1 MDIKSFVYCVENL
14 TPDVSVLSR
23 GGHGIGKS
31 AVVAQLAKK
40 FGLPLIDKRLSQLSE
55 GDMIGLPVIKDNV
68 TTFAHPDWFIQ
79 ACEGPCM
86 LFFDELNRALPEVM
100 QAAFQIVLD
109 RQLNGRKLHKETRVY
124 AAINNSAI
132 YQVNEMDPALLD
144 RFWVADLEPTI
155 QDWIEW
161 AKMPTEEGGGGIHPY
176 MINFIQNSRA
186 DDKTDRSV
194 LDPTGKNPGDIEPSR
209 RSYERL
215 DHVIKGMNLYDADLA
230 GDKNPMLQNLFQ
242 IAQGFIGNNC
252 ANQFTQY
259 LKDMERQVT
268 AEDILNDWN
277 KTKKRVEAMGQE
289 KWNICIEKVVDYGRK
304 QVYTEDQAKNFGKF
318 AKVIAAASG
327 ELIIHLWTELAKEPN
342 TSSQANI
349 KIIHPYIVNLILP
362 IFGKK
367 PGMDKP
373 EEEDTKK
380 KK

>member
-14 TPDVSVLSR
+14 TSDVSVLSR

-55 GDMIGLPVIKDNV
+55 GDMIGLPVIKDGV

-79 ACEGPCM
+79 ACEEPCM

-109 RQLNGRKLHKETRVY
+109 RQLNGRKLHENTRVY

-144 RFWVADLEPTI
+144 RFWVADLSPTVE
-155 QDWIEW
+155 DWIEW
-161 AKMPTEEGGGGIHPY
+161 AKKPEEEMGGGIHPY
-176 MINFIQNSRA
+176 MINFVQGCKVDAKSGQSI
-186 DDKTDRSV
+186 

-215 DHVIKGMNLYDADLA
+215 DKVTRKMGLYDIDLS
-230 GDKNPMLQNLFQ
+230 GDKNPALQNLFM

-277 KTKKRVEAMGQE
+277 KAKKRVEGMGQE
-289 KWNICIEKVVDYGRK
+289 KWNMCIEKVVEYGRNN
-304 QVYTEDQAKNFGKF
+304 VFTDAQAKNFGKF
-318 AKVIAAASG
+318 IKVIATASG
-327 ELIIHLWTELAKEPN
+327 ELVIHTWTELAKEPN
-342 TSSQANI
+342 SNSQANI
-349 KIIHPYIVNLILP
+349 KIIHPHIVNHILP

-367 PGMDKP
+367 AQAEK
-373 EEEDTKK
+373 EEDKK
-380 KK
+380 